1 MSKGTVHV
9 IGAGLAGLAAAVRLA
24 DAGHRVVVYE
34 SAGQAGGRCRSLHDA
49 VLDRSIDNGNHLLL
63 GGNRGVFG
71 LLDRIGARDR
81 LVGADPLAFPFVD
94 LSTGEHWSLQPNL
107 GPVPWWMLAP
117 SRRVPGTGWRDY
129 LGLLKLLRAPKTAT
143 VAECLDTSGMLYKR
157 LWEPLAVAALNI
169 DPALGSAR
177 LMGAVVAETFL
188 KGGAACRPFV
198 AARGLSDTFVD
209 PSLRF
214 LEAHGGTI
222 RLRSRLRALNV
233 RDTRVT
239 ALEFTGDTVDIG
251 SGDAVVLALP
261 PAAAAELLP
270 GLAVPDG
277 STAILNAHY
286 RLDRPASLPGG
297 QMFLGLIGGTA
308 EWLFARDDVI
318 SVTVSAADRLIDQPA
333 EDLAALL
340 WRDVARAC
348 GLPDPMPPARIIK
361 EKRATFR
368 QTPTESEKRP
378 EAKTALNNLLLAGDW
393 TNTGLPATIE
403 GAIRSGNKAAELLL
417 LSGSVETPSRDNIR
431 ASQRSALDI
440 SQQA

>member
-1 MSKGTVHV
+1 MPKGTVHV

-24 DAGHRVVVYE
+24 DAGRRVVVYE

-63 GGNRGVFG
+63 GGNTGVFG
-71 LLDRIGARDR
+71 LLDRIGARGR
-81 LVGADPLAFPFVD
+81 LVGADPLAFPFMD
-94 LSTGEHWSLQPNL
+94 LSTGEHWSLRPNL

-117 SRRVPGTGWRDY
+117 SRRVPGTGWHDY
-129 LGLLKLLRAPKTAT
+129 LGLLKLLRAPRHAT
-143 VAECLDTSGMLYKR
+143 VAECLDTSGVLYKR

-169 DPALGSAR
+169 DPAHGSAR

-188 KGGAACRPFV
+188 KGGAACRPFI

-209 PSLRF
+209 PSLSF
-214 LEAHGGTI
+214 LEAHGGTV

-233 RDTRVT
+233 RNARVT
-239 ALEFTGDTVDIG
+239 ALEFAGETVEIG

-318 SVTVSAADRLIDQPA
+318 SVTVSAADRLIDHSA
-333 EDLAALL
+333 DDLAALL

-348 GLPDPMPPARIIK
+348 GLPEPTPPSRIIK

-378 EAKTALNNLLLAGDW
+378 EAKTALKNLLLAGDW
-393 TNTGLPATIE
+393 TATGLPATIE

-417 LSGSVETPSRDNIR
+417 LSRSVETPSRDNIR

>member
-1 MSKGTVHV
+1 MN
-9 IGAGLAGLAAAVRLA
+9 
-24 DAGHRVVVYE
+24 

-63 GGNRGVFG
+63 GGNTAVFG

-81 LVGADPLAFPFVD
+81 LVGADPLAFPFMD
-94 LSTGEHWSLQPNL
+94 LSTGERWSLRPNL

-129 LGLLKLLRAPKTAT
+129 LGLLKLLRAAPRPPRWRNAWKQHR
-143 VAECLDTSGMLYKR
+143 CSTSGSGSR
-157 LWEPLAVAALNI
+157 WRSRRSTSTQQ
-169 DPALGSAR
+169 LGSAR

-188 KGGAACRPFV
+188 KGGAACRPFI

-209 PSLRF
+209 PSIRF
-214 LEAHGGTI
+214 LEARGGTI

-233 RDTRVT
+233 RNARVV
-239 ALEFTGDTVDIG
+239 ALEFAGDTVDFG
-251 SGDAVVLALP
+251 SEDAVVLALP
-261 PAAAAELLP
+261 PAASAELLP
-270 GLAVPDG
+270 DLPVPDG

-333 EDLAALL
+333 DDLAALI

-348 GLPDPMPPARIIK
+348 GLSDPMPPARIIK

-368 QTPTESEKRP
+368 QTPSRIG
-378 EAKTALNNLLLAGDW
+378 EA
-393 TNTGLPATIE
+393 
-403 GAIRSGNKAAELLL
+403 
-417 LSGSVETPSRDNIR
+417 SGSANGIEEPVSGRGLDRHRPSGHDRRCD
-431 ASQRSALDI
+431 
-440 SQQA
+440 